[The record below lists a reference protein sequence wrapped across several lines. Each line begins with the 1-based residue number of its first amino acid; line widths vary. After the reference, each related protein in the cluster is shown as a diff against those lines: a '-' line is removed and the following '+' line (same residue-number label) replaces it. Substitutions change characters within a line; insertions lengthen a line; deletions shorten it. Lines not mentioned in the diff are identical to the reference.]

1 MNVEITKETT
11 QLKIRVTLRAANIT
25 EKPQRFDTSDL
36 TTWIKNERKD
46 IDITDYKL
54 IKAPGR
60 TLHNSLGENYL
71 SGEWVYEL
79 IKKQTPKKVEV
90 PLNESPPKTEK
101 TAKEVTAKTPNAS
114 AKPKKPRK
122 TKSKRV

>member
-1 MNVEITKETT
+1 MNVKITKGAT

-25 EKPQRFDTSDL
+25 EKAQRFNTSDI

-46 IDITDYKL
+46 IDISDYKL
-54 IKAPGR
+54 IRAPGR

-90 PLNESPPKTEK
+90 PPNDSPPKTGK
-101 TAKEVTAKTPNAS
+101 TAKEVTAKTPNVS
-114 AKPKKPRK
+114 AKPRKPRK